1 MVDIKLD
8 KNAIRK
14 VIKQE
19 LTKASKEWQTA
30 ADDIRR
36 RYAGQPVATV
46 RAAIKR
52 HPAFRDGPLS
62 DKDLNDMAETI
73 ASGTRIQFRVR

>member
-8 KNAIRK
+8 KNAIQK

-19 LTKASKEWQTA
+19 MTKASKEWQAA
-30 ADDIRR
+30 ADDIWR
-36 RYAGQPVATV
+36 RYKGQPVPTV

-52 HPAFRDGPLS
+52 HRAFRDGPFD
-62 DKDLNDMAETI
+62 DKYLNDMAETI
-73 ASGTRIQFRVR
+73 ASGTRVEFRVK